1 MKRTMIILATA
12 LLAGSLLATGAQ
24 ARGGGGGGHMGG
36 FGGGGHMGGFGGGV
50 HMGGFGGHMG
60 GGIGGSH
67 IGVGPRM
74 ASPDFGAR
82 HHVGRYLGGYGAYD
96 DGLGCLNY
104 NYNLPQT
111 YQTWPPTCS

>member
-1 MKRTMIILATA
+1 MKRTMIILASA

-24 ARGGGGGGHMGG
+24 ARGGGGGGGHMG
-36 FGGGGHMGGFGGGV
+36 GGFGGGV

-67 IGVGPRM
+67 FGGGPRM

-82 HHVGRYLGGYGAYD
+82 RHVGRYLGGYD
-96 DGLGCLNY
+96 NGLGCMDY

-111 YQTWPPTCS
+111 YQTWPPYCG

>member
-24 ARGGGGGGHMGG
+24 ARGGGGGG
-36 FGGGGHMGGFGGGV
+36 GGHMGGFGGGA
-50 HMGGFGGHMG
+50 HMGGFDGHMG

-82 HHVGRYLGGYGAYD
+82 HQVGRYLGGYGGYD
-96 DGLGCLNY
+96 DGLGCL

-111 YQTWPPTCS
+111 YQTWPPYCT